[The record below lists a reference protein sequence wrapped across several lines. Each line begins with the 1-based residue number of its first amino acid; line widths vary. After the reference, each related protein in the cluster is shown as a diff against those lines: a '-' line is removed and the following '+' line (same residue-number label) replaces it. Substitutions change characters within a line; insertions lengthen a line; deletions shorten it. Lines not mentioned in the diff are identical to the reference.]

1 MKEINLLKNIS
12 GFAFFNVLNSAI
24 PFLLLPVLTAYLSP
38 EHYGV
43 VDIFYNTTLI
53 ITPFIGL
60 SIVQSVGR
68 YYFEKIVLSKFIA
81 TVLIVLLSTGLILTA
96 LSLIFSIL
104 FEQQLL
110 TYDIPPYLIFLAF
123 LYSLFTQLSEI
134 LLVLWRVSFKVAYF
148 GIFRVSK
155 TALDLGLSIFLI
167 ASLGYGWEGRIY
179 PQVIVSFIFA
189 IVALVLLFKFNYL
202 GRSIKTDKVYRK
214 QALSYSVPLIFHTF
228 GGYVINFSDRFFIL
242 LMLGMSDVGV
252 YSVAYQIGM
261 VISLIQNSF
270 NQAWVPFFFQKL
282 NEDTAAG
289 KRKIVQITYWY
300 IGFLIVMTAVIYFM
314 IPVIYKYFINESYI
328 EGAKLIG
335 WVLLGFLFNGIYK
348 MMVNFLF
355 YDKKTK
361 LIAMLSV
368 GSAILNV
375 ALNYILI
382 KVNGITG
389 AAQATMITFLFFMVI
404 VLITTLKKYKM
415 PWMDIFKK

>member
-1 MKEINLLKNIS
+1 MKDINLLKNIS
-12 GFAFFNVLNSAI
+12 GFAFYNVLNSAI
-24 PFLLLPVLTAYLSP
+24 PFLLLPVLTAYLSQ

-53 ITPFIGL
+53 ITPIIGL

-68 YYFEKIVLSKFIA
+68 YYFEKIVLSKFIS

-104 FEQQLL
+104 FEQQLMA
-110 TYDIPPYLIFLAF
+110 YDIPPYLIFLAF

-148 GIFRVSK
+148 GVFRVSK

-179 PQVIVSFIFA
+179 PQVIVSFVFA
-189 IVALVLLFKFNYL
+189 VVALVLLFKFKYL
-202 GRSIKTDKVYRK
+202 SRSIKTDKVYRK

-228 GGYVINFSDRFFIL
+228 GGYVINFSDRFFLL

-270 NQAWVPFFFQKL
+270 
-282 NEDTAAG
+282 
-289 KRKIVQITYWY
+289 
-300 IGFLIVMTAVIYFM
+300 
-314 IPVIYKYFINESYI
+314 
-328 EGAKLIG
+328 
-335 WVLLGFLFNGIYK
+335 
-348 MMVNFLF
+348 
-355 YDKKTK
+355 
-361 LIAMLSV
+361 
-368 GSAILNV
+368 
-375 ALNYILI
+375 
-382 KVNGITG
+382 
-389 AAQATMITFLFFMVI
+389 
-404 VLITTLKKYKM
+404 
-415 PWMDIFKK
+415 